1 MLQVR
6 EQQHHT
12 TKVFTMTG
20 RYGRRTTPGLQVLI
34 LAAQKTGSHH
44 IILDFSGV
52 TEIDSTSFRRLF
64 SWYHNMKSDHVQVS
78 IVKPPAPIWTP
89 YHLWHV
95 SESVQIYASLEEAT
109 WGSTA
114 NS

>member
-12 TKVFTMTG
+12 TKVFTLIG
-20 RYGRRTTPGLQVLI
+20 RYGRRDTPGIQVLI
-34 LAAQKTGSHH
+34 LAVQQTDYHH
-44 IILDFSGV
+44 IVLDFSRV
-52 TEIDSTSFRRLF
+52 TEIDSISFRRLF

-78 IVKPPAPIWTP
+78 IVKPPAQIWTP
-89 YHLWHV
+89 FLLWHV
-95 SESVQIYASLEEAT
+95 SESVQIYASLEEVT

-114 NS
+114 YS